1 MAYLSGMLT
10 GVRGHLGQTGR
21 LRRHGPGKRGRPRGP
36 AHGDRR
42 EEAKRH
48 DDRDG

>member
-1 MAYLSGMLT
+1 MAYRSGMLT

-21 LRRHGPGKRGRPRGP
+21 LRRRGP
-36 AHGDRR
+36 ARGDRR